1 MKKIK
6 YEQPVGKPSEMT
18 DLYKAKIKEATDD
31 GAISEQQAES
41 LQQTIEQEFQNP
53 QVKEWFGGEW
63 DMVRCESD
71 IIRCNKSDDENS
83 PIGTLRPD
91 RVMIKGEKV
100 VIVDYKFGNITAK
113 SHIRQMREYMSLMKQ
128 MGYATIEGYIWYLSR
143 SEIVKIDE

>member
-1 MKKIK
+1 M
-6 YEQPVGKPSEMT
+6 
-18 DLYKAKIKEATDD
+18 
-31 GAISEQQAES
+31 
-41 LQQTIEQEFQNP
+41 
-53 QVKEWFGGEW
+53 
-63 DMVRCESD
+63 
-71 IIRCNKSDDENS
+71 
-83 PIGTLRPD
+83 RPD